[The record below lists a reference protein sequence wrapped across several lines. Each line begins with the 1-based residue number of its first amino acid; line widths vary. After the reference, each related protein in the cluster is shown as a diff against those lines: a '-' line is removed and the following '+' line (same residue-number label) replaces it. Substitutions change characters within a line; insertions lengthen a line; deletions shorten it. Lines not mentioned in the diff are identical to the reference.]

1 MENSQ
6 NKGSIWR
13 KWDLHIHSPKV
24 FLNNQFGNVNTDDF
38 VNKISESEIVAV
50 GLTNYFRFDDLELGE
65 IKNKLTAKGIVV
77 FPNIEFRTQP
87 PNKENEEMHV
97 HVLFSNDV
105 SIQKITNFLG
115 RLKTVDGKY
124 CKDLT
129 TEDIKTTTVS
139 IDTLKNTLAEDED
152 IKHLEDYLIVACPR
166 GQGNFRPSGDD
177 DGRGNNFAIV
187 IDKYSDVLF
196 GNAGDTEFFLKQD
209 RYKSAKPKPVLLCS
223 DAHKLDDIGKKF
235 SWIKSEK
242 TFEGLK
248 QVLYDPQSRVA
259 IQDNEPIQPN
269 NVIDSIIFNISTDAK
284 ITVKQKD
291 GSEKEEQF
299 CFAGANS
306 TYYLSPFFNC
316 FVGGR
321 GSGKSTI
328 LNFLGQHSK
337 DPSSS
342 QSFWEKIQPSF
353 DTTDSNIFSFEGV
366 TLFEFIGQSEVESFA
381 TDKEAFTNAI
391 YERANILSD
400 GILERDEEKL
410 ENLLKKIHSFQSF
423 VEGVEELLVEKK
435 LKEKEKTTLESAV
448 KVTKSKEYSEIVD
461 NITKK
466 SNQKQKLEGWRT
478 AIDELRSSIEE
489 LKEQHF
495 SINSEGD
502 ADEEVSVENGGEDN
516 IAQKY
521 QKAYEQAQTNIA
533 NATEILNPN
542 KFEDLVKKENALA
555 KEIEELEKKLSE
567 LLKKAGLSD
576 ENILQVK
583 SGPQKIVKID
593 DELSKLNKKI
603 EDKQKEISGYNEV
616 LKEVEKV
623 KKEYEEVIEKGIKP
637 LADTLKEQADGNDQQ
652 DIKSIGL
659 NYFFDEQEVWRQIAS
674 ESYSYFSEQHKD
686 GERPDL
692 VKNYTVENKG
702 IFAGDHKKIKEFLAK
717 QEKKVGYI
725 KFLKDV
731 FEKKPNYQIFLT
743 IRDKHLNDVARYKRI
758 QVLYDGK
765 DIERASFGQK
775 CAAVMVVLLLFGNY
789 PLIIDE
795 PEAHLDSSLIANYLV
810 PLIKHKKNN
819 RQIIFATHNANFV
832 VNGDAEKIFILKNET
847 GTTEVI
853 ETTIENLENRDEL
866 LKLEGGRD
874 AFRKLEVRIF
884 QTSNKRYTAVHYES
898 P

>member
-1 MENSQ
+1 MTSAYP
-6 NKGSIWR
+6 KGSEWR
-13 KWDLHIHSPKV
+13 KWDLHVHSPKV
-24 FLNNQFGNVNTDDF
+24 FLNNQFGSITTDDF
-38 VNKISESEIVAV
+38 VNKISDSEIVAV
-50 GLTNYFRFDDLELGE
+50 GLANYFRFDDAELGE
-65 IKNKLTAKGIVV
+65 IKNKLNQNGITV
-77 FPNIEFRTQP
+77 FPNIEFRTHP
-87 PNKENEEMHV
+87 SNKENEEMHV
-97 HVLFSNDV
+97 HVLFSDEV
-105 SIQKITNFLG
+105 SEQKIKNFLG

-152 IKHLEDYLIVACPR
+152 IKHLRDYLIVACPR
-166 GQGNFRPSGDD
+166 GQGNFRPSGED

-187 IDKYSDVLF
+187 VDKYSDVLF
-196 GNAGDTEFFLKQD
+196 GNADDLEFFLKQD
-209 RYKSAKPKPVLLCS
+209 RYKGAKPKPVLLCS

-248 QVLYDPQSRVA
+248 QILYDPQSRVA
-259 IQDNEPIQPN
+259 LQDNQPVQPN
-269 NVIDSIIFNISTDAK
+269 NVIESITFNISSDAK

-291 GSEKEEQF
+291 GSEKNEQF
-299 CFAGANS
+299 CFAGAKS
-306 TYYLSPFFNC
+306 KYYLSPFFNC
-316 FVGGR
+316 FIGGR

-328 LNFLGQHSK
+328 LNFLGQHSQ
-337 DPSSS
+337 DPNSS
-342 QSFWEKIQPSF
+342 QSFWEKLQPSF
-353 DTTDSNIFSFEGV
+353 DTTDLNIFSFEGV
-366 TLFEFIGQSEVESFA
+366 SLFEFIGQSEVESFA

-410 ENLLKKIHSFQSF
+410 EKLLKRVNSFQSII
-423 VEGVEELLVEKK
+423 ETVEELRAEKK
-435 LKEKEKTTLESAV
+435 SKEKEKTTLESAV
-448 KVTKSKEYSEIVD
+448 KVTKSKEYSEIVEL
-461 NITKK
+461 ITQK

-478 AIDELRSSIEE
+478 TIDELRNSIEE
-489 LKEQHF
+489 LEEQYF
-495 SINSEGD
+495 PIGFNDEP
-502 ADEEVSVENGGEDN
+502 DEEITEESEEGND

-521 QKAYEQAQTNIA
+521 QEAYEQAKKNIT
-533 NATEILNPN
+533 NATEILAPA
-542 KFEDLVKKENALA
+542 KFRDLVKKENSLA
-555 KEIEELEKKLSE
+555 KEIEEQEKKLSE

-593 DELSKLNKKI
+593 DELSKLNKRI
-603 EDKQKEISGYNEV
+603 EDKQKEVSEYDEV

-637 LADTLKEQADGNDQQ
+637 LVDTLKEQAEGNNQDIK

-659 NYFFDEQEVWRQIAS
+659 SYFFDEQEAWRQIAD
-674 ESYSYFSEQHKD
+674 EFYSYFSKQHRD

-692 VKNYTVENKG
+692 LKNYIVENKE
-702 IFAGDHKKIKEFLAK
+702 IFSGDHKKIKEFLDK
-717 QEKKVGYI
+717 QGKKAEKLGYV

-731 FEKKPNYQIFLT
+731 FDKKPNYQIFLT
-743 IRDKHLNDVARYKRI
+743 IRDKHRNDVARYKRI

-775 CAAVMVVLLLFGNY
+775 CTSVMVVLLLFGNY

-810 PLIKHKKNN
+810 PLIKQKKNN

-847 GTTEVI
+847 GITEVI
-853 ETTIENLENRDEL
+853 ETTIENLAYRDEL

-874 AFRKLEVRIF
+874 AFKKRGEKLHI
-884 QTSNKRYTAVHYES
+884 
-898 P
+898 

>member
-1 MENSQ
+1 M
-6 NKGSIWR
+6 
-13 KWDLHIHSPKV
+13 
-24 FLNNQFGNVNTDDF
+24 
-38 VNKISESEIVAV
+38 
-50 GLTNYFRFDDLELGE
+50 
-65 IKNKLTAKGIVV
+65 
-77 FPNIEFRTQP
+77 
-87 PNKENEEMHV
+87 
-97 HVLFSNDV
+97 
-105 SIQKITNFLG
+105 
-115 RLKTVDGKY
+115 
-124 CKDLT
+124 
-129 TEDIKTTTVS
+129 
-139 IDTLKNTLAEDED
+139 
-152 IKHLEDYLIVACPR
+152 
-166 GQGNFRPSGDD
+166 
-177 DGRGNNFAIV
+177 
-187 IDKYSDVLF
+187 
-196 GNAGDTEFFLKQD
+196 
-209 RYKSAKPKPVLLCS
+209 
-223 DAHKLDDIGKKF
+223 
-235 SWIKSEK
+235 
-242 TFEGLK
+242 
-248 QVLYDPQSRVA
+248 
-259 IQDNEPIQPN
+259 
-269 NVIDSIIFNISTDAK
+269 
-284 ITVKQKD
+284 
-291 GSEKEEQF
+291 
-299 CFAGANS
+299 
-306 TYYLSPFFNC
+306 SPFFNC

-717 QEKKVGYI
+717 QEKRVGYI

-874 AFRKLEVRIF
+874 AFRKRGEKLQI
-884 QTSNKRYTAVHYES
+884 
-898 P
+898 

>member
-1 MENSQ
+1 M
-6 NKGSIWR
+6 
-13 KWDLHIHSPKV
+13 HIHSPKV
-24 FLNNQFGNVNTDDF
+24 FLNNQFGSITTEDF

-50 GLTNYFRFDDLELGE
+50 GLTNYFKFDDSELGE
-65 IKNKLTAKGIVV
+65 IKNKLTAKNIIV
-77 FPNIEFRTQP
+77 FPNIELRTQP

-97 HVLFSNDV
+97 HVLFSSEV
-105 SIQKITNFLG
+105 STQKITNFLG

-166 GQGNFRPSGDD
+166 GQGNFRPSGND

-187 IDKYSDVLF
+187 VDKYSDVLF
-196 GNAGDTEFFLKQD
+196 GNADDTEFFLKQD
-209 RYKSAKPKPVLLCS
+209 RYKNARPKPVLLCS

-248 QVLYDPQSRVA
+248 QILYDPQSRVT
-259 IQDNEPIQPN
+259 IQDNEPVQPN
-269 NVIDSIIFNISTDAK
+269 NVIDSITFNVSADAK

-299 CFAGANS
+299 CFAGTNN

-316 FVGGR
+316 FIGGR

-337 DPSSS
+337 DPNSS

-381 TDKEAFTNAI
+381 TDKEAFTKAI

-400 GILERDEEKL
+400 GVLEKDEEKL
-410 ENLLKKIHSFQSF
+410 ENLLKKIRSSQS
-423 VEGVEELLVEKK
+423 VIESVEELLAEKK

-448 KVTKSKEYSEIVD
+448 KVTKSQEYSQIVD
-461 NITKK
+461 DITKK
-466 SNQKQKLEGWRT
+466 SNQKQKLEWWRN
-478 AIDELRSSIEE
+478 AIDELRSSIDE
-489 LKEQHF
+489 LKERHF
-495 SINSEGD
+495 SIDSDEGTD
-502 ADEEVSVENGGEDN
+502 KEISVESEENK

-521 QKAYEQAQTNIA
+521 QEAYEQAKTNIT
-533 NATEILNPN
+533 NAADILNPN
-542 KFEDLVKKENALA
+542 KFKDLVKKENALA
-555 KEIEELEKKLSE
+555 KEIEDLEKKLSE

-583 SGPQKIVKID
+583 SAPQKIVKID
-593 DELSKLNKKI
+593 DELLKLNKRI
-603 EDKQKEISGYNEV
+603 EDKQKEISGYDEV

-637 LADTLKEQADGNDQQ
+637 LVDTLKEQADGNNQQ

-674 ESYSYFSEQHKD
+674 EFYSYFSEQHRD

-692 VKNYTVENKG
+692 LKNYIVENKNV
-702 IFAGDHKKIKEFLAK
+702 FVGDHKTIKDFLVK

-731 FEKKPNYQIFLT
+731 FDKKQNCQIFLT
-743 IRDKHLNDVARYKRI
+743 IRDQHLNDVAKYKRI

-765 DIERASFGQK
+765 DIEHASFGQK
-775 CAAVMVVLLLFGNY
+775 CTSVMVILLLFGNY

-810 PLIKHKKNN
+810 PLIKRKKNN

-832 VNGDAEKIFILKNET
+832 VNGDSEKIFILKNET

-874 AFRKLEVRIF
+874 AFRKRGEKLHI
-884 QTSNKRYTAVHYES
+884 
-898 P
+898 

>member
-1 MENSQ
+1 MENNQ
-6 NKGSIWR
+6 NKGSIWQ
-13 KWDLHIHSPKV
+13 KWDLHTHSPKV
-24 FLNNQFGNVNTDDF
+24 FLNNQFGNVSVDDF

-50 GLTNYFRFDDLELGE
+50 GLTNYFRFDDSEFGE
-65 IKNKLTAKGIVV
+65 IKNKLIEKDIVV
-77 FPNIEFRTQP
+77 FPSIEFRTQP

-97 HVLFSNDV
+97 HVLFSNEV

-129 TEDIKTTTVS
+129 VEDIKTTTVS

-166 GQGNFRPSGDD
+166 GQGSFRPSGDD

-196 GNAGDTEFFLKQD
+196 GNSNDAEFFLSQD
-209 RYKSAKPKPVLLCS
+209 RYKSAKPKPVLFCS

-248 QVLYDPQSRVA
+248 QILYDPQSRVA
-259 IQDNEPIQPN
+259 IQDNKPVQPN
-269 NVIDSIIFNISTDAK
+269 NVIDSITFNIPANAK
-284 ITVKQKD
+284 ITVKQRD
-291 GSEKEEQF
+291 GSEKEEVF
-299 CFAGANS
+299 CFAEANS

-316 FVGGR
+316 FIGGR

-337 DPSSS
+337 DPGSS

-400 GILERDEEKL
+400 GVLERDEEKL
-410 ENLLKKIHSFQSF
+410 ENLLKNIHSFQALIEA
-423 VEGVEELLVEKK
+423 VGDLLEEKK
-435 LKEKEKTTLESAV
+435 LKEKEKTALESAV
-448 KVTKSKEYSEIVD
+448 KVTKSQEYSQIVD
-461 NITKK
+461 DITKR

-478 AIDELRSSIEE
+478 AIDELRNTIEE
-489 LKEQHF
+489 VKEQHF
-495 SINSEGD
+495 SVDSGEGVDEDIPAESEG
-502 ADEEVSVENGGEDN
+502 ENN

-521 QKAYEQAQTNIA
+521 QEAYEQVKTNIS
-533 NATEILNPN
+533 NAAEILNPN
-542 KFEDLVKKENALA
+542 KFKDLVKKENALA

-583 SGPQKIVKID
+583 SAPQKIVKID
-593 DELSKLNKKI
+593 DELLKLNKRI
-603 EDKQKEISGYNEV
+603 EDKQKEINGYDEV
-616 LKEVEKV
+616 LKQVKKV
-623 KKEYEEVIEKGIKP
+623 KKEYEEVIENGIKP
-637 LADTLKEQADGNDQQ
+637 LADTLKEQAEGNDQK

-659 NYFFDEQEVWRQIAS
+659 NYFFDEQEVWRQIAN
-674 ESYSYFSEQHKD
+674 EFYSYFSEQHGD

-692 VKNYTVENKG
+692 LKNYVVENKN
-702 IFAGDHKKIKEFLAK
+702 IFADDQKKIKSFLAK

-731 FEKKPNYQIFLT
+731 FDKQPNYQIFLT
-743 IRDKHLNDVARYKRI
+743 IRDKHLNDVAKYKRI

-795 PEAHLDSSLIANYLV
+795 PEAHLDSLLIANYLV
-810 PLIKHKKNN
+810 SLIKRKKNN

-832 VNGDAEKIFILKNET
+832 VNGDSEKIFILKNET
-847 GTTEVI
+847 GVTEVI

-874 AFRKLEVRIF
+874 AFRKRGEKLHI
-884 QTSNKRYTAVHYES
+884 
-898 P
+898 

>member
-1 MENSQ
+1 MSETYLA
-6 NKGSIWR
+6 KGSIWR
-13 KWDLHIHSPKV
+13 KWDLHIHSPKA
-24 FLNNQFGNVNTDDF
+24 FLNNQFSTVSTDDF

-50 GLTNYFRFDDLELGE
+50 GLTNYFRFDDSELGE
-65 IKNKLTAKGIVV
+65 IKNKLTEKGIVV

-87 PNKENEEMHV
+87 PNKENEEMHI
-97 HVLFSNDV
+97 HVLFSNEV
-105 SIQKITNFLG
+105 SNQKITNFLG

-129 TEDIKTTTVS
+129 IEDIKTATVS
-139 IDTLKNTLAEDED
+139 IDTLKNTLAEDGD
-152 IKHLEDYLIVACPR
+152 IKHLEDYLIAACPR
-166 GQGNFRPSGDD
+166 GQGNFRPSGND

-187 IDKYSDVLF
+187 IDRYSDVLF
-196 GNAGDTEFFLKQD
+196 GNADDTEFFLKQD
-209 RYKSAKPKPVLLCS
+209 RYKNAKLKPVLLCS
-223 DAHKLDDIGKKF
+223 DAHKLDDVGKKF

-248 QVLYDPQSRVA
+248 QILYDPQSRVA
-259 IQDNEPIQPN
+259 IRDNEPIQPN
-269 NVIDSIIFNISTDAK
+269 NVIDSIAFNIPTDAK

-291 GSEKEEQF
+291 SSEKEEQF
-299 CFAGANS
+299 CFAGANN
-306 TYYLSPFFNC
+306 TYHLSPFFNC

-337 DPSSS
+337 DPNSS

-353 DTTDSNIFSFEGV
+353 DTTDSNIFSFDGV

-381 TDKEAFTNAI
+381 TDKGAFTSAI

-400 GILERDEEKL
+400 GVLERDEEKL
-410 ENLLKKIHSFQSF
+410 ENLLKKIHSFQSLI
-423 VEGVEELLVEKK
+423 EAVEELLVEKK
-435 LKEKEKTTLESAV
+435 LKEKEKTALESAV
-448 KVTKSKEYSEIVD
+448 KVTRSKEYSEIVD

-466 SNQKQKLEGWRT
+466 SNQKQKLEGWQT
-478 AIDELRSSIEE
+478 TIDELRNSIEE

-495 SINSEGD
+495 SIDSDED
-502 ADEEVSVENGGEDN
+502 TDEEVSVENEEENN

-521 QKAYEQAQTNIA
+521 QEAYEQAKTNIT
-533 NATEILNPN
+533 NAVEILNPD
-542 KFEDLVKKENALA
+542 KFKDLVKKENSLA
-555 KEIEELEKKLSE
+555 KEIEEFEKKLSE

-583 SGPQKIVKID
+583 SAPQKIVKID
-593 DELSKLNKKI
+593 DEIAKLSKKI
-603 EDKQKEISGYNEV
+603 EDKQKEISGYDQV

-623 KKEYEEVIEKGIKP
+623 KKEYEGVIEKGIRP
-637 LADTLKEQADGNDQQ
+637 LSDTLKEQADGNNQQ

-659 NYFFDEQEVWRQIAS
+659 NYFFDEQGVWRQVAN
-674 ESYSYFSEQHKD
+674 EFYAYFSEQHRD

-692 VKNYTVENKG
+692 LKNYIVENKN
-702 IFAGDHKKIKEFLAK
+702 IFLDDHKKIKEFLVK
-717 QEKKVGYI
+717 EEKKVGYI

-731 FEKKPNYQIFLT
+731 FDKKANYQIFLT

-775 CAAVMVVLLLFGNY
+775 CTAVMVVLLLFGNY

-795 PEAHLDSSLIANYLV
+795 PEAHLDSSLIAKYLV
-810 PLIKHKKNN
+810 PLIKRKKNN
-819 RQIIFATHNANFV
+819 RQILFATHNANFV
-832 VNGDAEKIFILKNET
+832 VNGDSEKIFILKNET
-847 GTTEVI
+847 GTTEVV

-874 AFRKLEVRIF
+874 AFRKRGEKLHI
-884 QTSNKRYTAVHYES
+884 
-898 P
+898 

>member
-1 MENSQ
+1 MSKKTQ
-6 NKGSIWR
+6 QTIKTKGRLQRGSEWQ
-13 KWDLHIHSPKV
+13 KWDLHVHSPKV
-24 FLNNQFGNVNTDDF
+24 FLNNQYGNASAEDF
-38 VNKISESEIVAV
+38 VNKLVDSKITAV
-50 GLTNYFRFDDLELGE
+50 GLTNYFRFDDEELGD
-65 IKNKLTAKGIVV
+65 IKDKLTAKGITV

-105 SIQKITNFLG
+105 SSQKIKNFLG

-129 TEDIKTTTVS
+129 IEDIKTTTVS

-177 DGRGNNFAIV
+177 DVRGSNFAVV

-196 GNAGDTEFFLKQD
+196 GNANDTEFFLKQD
-209 RYKSAKPKPVLLCS
+209 RYENAKPKPVVLCS

-235 SWIKSEK
+235 SWIKSET

-248 QVLYDPQSRVA
+248 QILYDPRSRVA
-259 IQDNEPIQPN
+259 IQDNKPVQPN
-269 NVIDSIIFNISTDAK
+269 NVISSITFNISPDAK

-337 DPSSS
+337 DSGSS
-342 QSFWEKIQPSF
+342 QAFWEKIQPSF
-353 DTTDSNIFSFEGV
+353 DTNDSNIFSFEGV
-366 TLFEFIGQSEVESFA
+366 ALFEFIGQSEVESFA

-400 GILERDEEKL
+400 GALETDQAKL
-410 ENLLKKIHSFQSF
+410 GTLLRKIRSFQSLI
-423 VEGVEELLVEKK
+423 ESIEELFVEKK
-435 LKEKEKTTLESAV
+435 LKEKEKTALESAV
-448 KVTKSKEYSEIVD
+448 KITKSREYSKIVD
-461 NITKK
+461 DITNK
-466 SNQKQKLEGWRT
+466 SSQKQRLEGWRT
-478 AIDELRSSIEE
+478 VIDELRISIEE
-489 LKEQHF
+489 LQKQYVVADLNENNDENVI
-495 SINSEGD
+495 SAENDGD
-502 ADEEVSVENGGEDN
+502 TN

-521 QKAYEQAQTNIA
+521 QEAYEKAKINVAKAVAILDPTNF
-533 NATEILNPN
+533 
-542 KFEDLVKKENALA
+542 KDLVKKENTLA
-555 KEIEELEKKLSE
+555 KEIEDLEKQLSE
-567 LLKKAGLSD
+567 LLKKSGLSD

-583 SGPQKIVKID
+583 GAPKKIVRID
-593 DELSKLNKKI
+593 DELSKLEKKI
-603 EDKQKEISGYNEV
+603 EDKQKEINEYDNV
-616 LKEVEKV
+616 LKETQKV
-623 KKEYEEVIEKGIKP
+623 RKEYEKIIEEWIEP
-637 LADTLKEQADGNDQQ
+637 LTKTLNEQAESNNQQ

-659 NYFFDEQEVWRQIAS
+659 NYFFDEQEVWRQIAN
-674 ESYSYFSEQHKD
+674 EFYSHFSEQHKD

-692 VKNYTVENKG
+692 LKNYIVENKT
-702 IFAGDHKKIKEFLAK
+702 IFLSKHKKIKDFLSK

-725 KFLKDV
+725 KFLKNV
-731 FEKKPNYQIFLT
+731 FDKKSNYQIFLT
-743 IRDKHLNDVARYKRI
+743 IRDRHLNDVAKYKRI
-758 QVLYDGK
+758 QVLYDRK

-775 CAAVMVVLLLFGNY
+775 CTAVMVILLLFGNY

-810 PLIKHKKNN
+810 PLIKRKKNN

-847 GTTEVI
+847 GITEVV
-853 ETTIENLENRDEL
+853 ETTIENLRNRDEL
-866 LKLEGGRD
+866 LKLEGGRN
-874 AFRKLEVRIF
+874 AFRKRGEKLHI
-884 QTSNKRYTAVHYES
+884 
-898 P
+898 

>member
-1 MENSQ
+1 MELKKVRNMLIRLKRELQLMENSQ
-6 NKGSIWR
+6 NKGSILR

-259 IQDNEPIQPN
+259 IQDNEPIQHN

-381 TDKEAFTNAI
+381 TNKEAFTNAI

-400 GILERDEEKL
+400 GAVEKNGNL
-410 ENLLKKIHSFQSF
+410 LSELLKKLGGFITLIGNLNSYL
-423 VEGVEELLVEKK
+423 EENEKTA
-435 LKEKEKTTLESAV
+435 KEKTTLESAV

-466 SNQKQKLEGWRT
+466 SNRKQKLEGWRT

-521 QKAYEQAQTNIA
+521 QKAY
-533 NATEILNPN
+533 
-542 KFEDLVKKENALA
+542 
-555 KEIEELEKKLSE
+555 
-567 LLKKAGLSD
+567 
-576 ENILQVK
+576 
-583 SGPQKIVKID
+583 
-593 DELSKLNKKI
+593 
-603 EDKQKEISGYNEV
+603 
-616 LKEVEKV
+616 
-623 KKEYEEVIEKGIKP
+623 
-637 LADTLKEQADGNDQQ
+637 
-652 DIKSIGL
+652 
-659 NYFFDEQEVWRQIAS
+659 
-674 ESYSYFSEQHKD
+674 
-686 GERPDL
+686 
-692 VKNYTVENKG
+692 
-702 IFAGDHKKIKEFLAK
+702 
-717 QEKKVGYI
+717 
-725 KFLKDV
+725 
-731 FEKKPNYQIFLT
+731 
-743 IRDKHLNDVARYKRI
+743 
-758 QVLYDGK
+758 
-765 DIERASFGQK
+765 
-775 CAAVMVVLLLFGNY
+775 
-789 PLIIDE
+789 
-795 PEAHLDSSLIANYLV
+795 
-810 PLIKHKKNN
+810 
-819 RQIIFATHNANFV
+819 
-832 VNGDAEKIFILKNET
+832 
-847 GTTEVI
+847 
-853 ETTIENLENRDEL
+853 
-866 LKLEGGRD
+866 
-874 AFRKLEVRIF
+874 
-884 QTSNKRYTAVHYES
+884 
-898 P
+898 

>member
-1 MENSQ
+1 MENNQ

-24 FLNNQFGNVNTDDF
+24 FLNNQFSNASTDDF
-38 VNKISESEIVAV
+38 VKKISESEMVAV
-50 GLTNYFRFDDLELGE
+50 GLTNYFRFDDSELGE
-65 IKNKLTAKGIVV
+65 IKNKLTEKGIVV

-97 HVLFSNDV
+97 HVLFSNEV

-139 IDTLKNTLAEDED
+139 IDTLKSTLAEDED

-166 GQGNFRPSGDD
+166 GQGNFRPSGND

-187 IDKYSDVLF
+187 VDKYSDVLF
-196 GNAGDTEFFLKQD
+196 GNTDDTEFFLKQD
-209 RYKSAKPKPVLLCS
+209 RYKNAKPKPVLLCS

-248 QVLYDPQSRVA
+248 QIIYDPQSRVA
-259 IQDNEPIQPN
+259 IQDNEPVQPN
-269 NVIDSIIFNISTDAK
+269 NVIDSVTFNISTDAK

-299 CFAGANS
+299 CFAGANG

-316 FVGGR
+316 FIGGR

-337 DPSSS
+337 DLSSS

-353 DTTDSNIFSFEGV
+353 DTADSNVFSFEGV

-391 YERANILSD
+391 YERANIISD
-400 GILERDEEKL
+400 GVLERDEEKL
-410 ENLLKKIHSFQSF
+410 ENLLKRIHSFQSLI
-423 VEGVEELLVEKK
+423 EAVEELLAEKK

-448 KVTKSKEYSEIVD
+448 KVTKSQEYSEIVD

-478 AIDELRSSIEE
+478 AIGELRNSIDELT
-489 LKEQHF
+489 EQHF
-495 SINSEGD
+495 PTASDGNTEEENLPESGEENS
-502 ADEEVSVENGGEDN
+502 

-521 QKAYEQAQTNIA
+521 QEAYEQAKVNITNA
-533 NATEILNPN
+533 AEILNQN
-542 KFEDLVKKENALA
+542 KFKDLVKKETVLA

-567 LLKKAGLSD
+567 FLKKAGLSD

-583 SGPQKIVKID
+583 SAPQKIVRMD
-593 DELSKLNKKI
+593 DELLKLNKKI
-603 EDKQKEISGYNEV
+603 DDKQKEINGYSEI
-616 LKEVEKV
+616 LKQVEKV
-623 KKEYEEVIEKGIKP
+623 KKEYEEVIENGIKP
-637 LADTLKEQADGNDQQ
+637 LADTLKEQAESNDQQ

-659 NYFFDEQEVWRQIAS
+659 NYFFDEQEVWRQVAN
-674 ESYSYFSEQHKD
+674 EFYSYFSGQHRD

-692 VKNYTVENKG
+692 LKNYIVENKS
-702 IFAGDHKKIKEFLAK
+702 IFIGDHKKVKDFLAK

-731 FEKKPNYQIFLT
+731 FDKKSNYQVFLT

-775 CAAVMVVLLLFGNY
+775 CAAVMVGLLLFGNY

-795 PEAHLDSSLIANYLV
+795 LEAHLDSSLIANYLV

-853 ETTIENLENRDEL
+853 ETTIENLENRDEF
-866 LKLEGGRD
+866 KIGRW
-874 AFRKLEVRIF
+874 
-884 QTSNKRYTAVHYES
+884 
-898 P
+898 